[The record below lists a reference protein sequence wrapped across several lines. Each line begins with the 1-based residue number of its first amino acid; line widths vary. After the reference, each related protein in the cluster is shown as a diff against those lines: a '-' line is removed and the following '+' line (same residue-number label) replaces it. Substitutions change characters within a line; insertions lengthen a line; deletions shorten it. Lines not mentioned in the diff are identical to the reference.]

1 MVHSL
6 YGIIVKRNLKV
17 SWNNQIL
24 LVMVQSLCLSLIK
37 KTSTFKMSTLTCPMV
52 TWWQTCILNRQT
64 VISTWISYHFIITT
78 VKVLNSG
85 HLRIFKKFSV
95 IKRCPLLGCSLTKI
109 VTFGTKHFVR
119 YSRHVRFLGCPH
131 WEFPLYI
138 KYSILYSQSLKARR
152 LCSLESD
159 FLKYFTKMNFMV
171 S

>member
-64 VISTWISYHFIITT
+64 VISTWIIYHFIITT

-85 HLRIFKKFSV
+85 HLRIFKNFSV

-109 VTFGTKHFVR
+109 VTFGTKYFVR
-119 YSRHVRFLGCPH
+119 YSRHVRFLGCPLLGVPIVYQI
-131 WEFPLYI
+131 F
-138 KYSILYSQSLKARR
+138 YSL
-152 LCSLESD
+152 
-159 FLKYFTKMNFMV
+159 
-171 S
+171 